1 MYRVMKIH
9 STKSSDR
16 FRGTGSDVVLHA
28 SAQYLRYEEKA
39 IRGEEPH
46 RLRPEARRGDF
57 QWDFT
62 ISVQNR
68 VAQMVLAVDIRPVRN
83 EQRARFPRLISS
95 YISGQ
100 HGAEVLAPGYPAG
113 SQRSSRV
120 EYQCN

>member
-1 MYRVMKIH
+1 A
-9 STKSSDR
+9 KSR
-16 FRGTGSDVVLHA
+16 TV
-28 SAQYLRYEEKA
+28 SAQRPGGAISNGILPSCVRAYLSGPA
-39 IRGEEPH
+39 LNNSPTVSH
-46 RLRPEARRGDF
+46 DSRPIN
-57 QWDFT
+57 Q
-62 ISVQNR
+62 SVQNR